1 MGGGGGK
8 QVNYTVTQTKS
19 SDPPPP
25 PQVINTIMTGP
36 KIDWR
41 VFGQSNEISP
51 VHENKIVFFLLVQ
64 FQFEG
69 LGSFP

>member
-51 VHENKIVFFLLVQ
+51 VHENKIVFFC
-64 FQFEG
+64 
-69 LGSFP
+69 

>member
-8 QVNYTVTQTKS
+8 AGKLYCDTTQIFR
-19 SDPPPP
+19 PPPP

-51 VHENKIVFFLLVQ
+51 VHENKIVFFC
-64 FQFEG
+64 
-69 LGSFP
+69 